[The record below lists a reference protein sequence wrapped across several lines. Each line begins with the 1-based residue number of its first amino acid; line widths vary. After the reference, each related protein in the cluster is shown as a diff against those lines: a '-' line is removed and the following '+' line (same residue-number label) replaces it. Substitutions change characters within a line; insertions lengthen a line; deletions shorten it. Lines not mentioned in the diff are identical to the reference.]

1 MAKVIKNK
9 RKVRVEAIA
18 VLFFVISILLF
29 LSSSLL
35 LKSYNVSLSKEV
47 SKMENV
53 VAKKKDDVESLRLAV
68 KTLENRDRVLSVAK
82 EAGMEINQNNVVFVE
97 GQNE

>member
-29 LSSSLL
+29 LSSSLF

-47 SKMENV
+47 SEMENV